1 MNRLDSSELVAFSRK
16 YVFAGGRVRR
26 VTVRNGK
33 SARVELRIAVKAAV
47 QSLGDPARRVVLR
60 LVFDGVEEYRFQKR
74 LSARGGRIPDARIG
88 FFDGLI
94 FLNLD
99 AFGLAPGERPGL
111 PEFRASDAYLAGSDV
126 TWEELS
132 RPPR

>member
-1 MNRLDSSELVAFSRK
+1 MNRLDQSELVAFARK

-26 VTVRNGK
+26 VTVRAGRSPK
-33 SARVELRIAVKAAV
+33 VDLRLAVKAAV
-47 QSLGDPARRVVLR
+47 QSLGDPKKNVLLR

-74 LSARGGRIPDARIG
+74 TSAGGGRIPDARFG
-88 FFDGLI
+88 VFDGLI

-111 PEFRASDAYLAGSDV
+111 PEFRASDAYVAGSAV
-126 TWEELS
+126 CWEEVT
-132 RPPR
+132 